1 MNLYEK
7 KTEIQAKNSEKKIQ
21 LKIVIQRVLEKLK
34 QLAIAE
40 IKIQFCNLGRISK
53 KYYDGSMH

>member
-40 IKIQFCNLGRISK
+40 IKIQFLQFGKNFK
-53 KYYDGSMH
+53 KIL

>member
-40 IKIQFCNLGRISK
+40 IKKPSSYCLE
-53 KYYDGSMH
+53 